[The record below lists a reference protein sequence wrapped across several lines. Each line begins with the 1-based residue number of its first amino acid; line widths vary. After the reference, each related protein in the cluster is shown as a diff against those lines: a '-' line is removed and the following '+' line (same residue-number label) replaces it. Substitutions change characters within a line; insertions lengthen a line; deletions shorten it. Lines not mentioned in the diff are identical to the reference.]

1 MKIPG
6 WIITI
11 LLSILTAAVLELNKN
26 TLFGWLLFALAF
38 VGMVITGCKY
48 MGSWKWWK
56 RGLGILAY
64 LLVCAGIIFITWPP
78 VRQVPAADM
87 ALSIRTLTSKN
98 RSRRKSEPKVFP
110 FGSLKLFQRFIS
122 SVDEGHKDPGP
133 AADAA
138 ILCPF
143 SSRVRG

>member
-6 WIITI
+6 WSITI
-11 LLSILTAAVLELNKN
+11 LISILTAAVLELNKN
-26 TLFGWLLFALAF
+26 TLLGWLLFALAF
-38 VGMVITGCKY
+38 VGMVIIGSKY

-87 ALSIRTLTSKN
+87 ELSIRTLTSKN
-98 RSRRKSEPKVFP
+98 RSRRKSEPK
-110 FGSLKLFQRFIS
+110 GLSLWLTKAFSAL
-122 SVDEGHKDPGP
+122 H
-133 AADAA
+133 
-138 ILCPF
+138 IL
-143 SSRVRG
+143 RR